1 LLGQL
6 LGQAHSRTSG
16 AIKELLIS
24 AHEFTLVIEGSDKV
38 ISVHDIKRRLQ
49 QRKVKNSVDGKLP
62 MANHY
67 RRIYD
72 FG

>member
-1 LLGQL
+1 
-6 LGQAHSRTSG
+6 
-16 AIKELLIS
+16 
-24 AHEFTLVIEGSDKV
+24 
-38 ISVHDIKRRLQ
+38 LQ

-72 FG
+72 FGWTHSIG